1 MSTYTNKIPVNPG
14 EAVPGLHITHSL
26 PGELDQYEQDIRP
39 LHAQEILDIHDI
51 LGHWDE
57 VHSKVGALASH
68 MATHHSPKS
77 GVEFIR
83 NEVGSIASDA
93 TTRES
98 DTDPSTL
105 DVAAFL
111 KQHVMANEE
120 DGSLSYVGEQPS
132 DRHKAEVVRAIFE
145 EYSDHFQFYVDIRE
159 LVLAAAGPKLPA
171 DCAKAL
177 ILDGE
182 AWYVVN
188 NQGDFENVTFD
199 QSAIDVMLGDA
210 YTYELPIRHY
220 DLLDSS
226 VDLQLVVN
234 RVCAEYGPSIPVVNL
249 INMPSEITVSDT
261 DIYKAADSGHVPAV
275 VELMRTGRFGHLIG
289 DARLLAAFNAWGMAG
304 EAYELGFWKGA
315 TVDDYIAQLAGTR
328 LSVLSLLADP
338 TKIQGLATA
347 ADVERLLTEYTRNA
361 WQPPYRDFLAQTQV
375 PGYVQSAI
383 FNQFVKGIA
392 YEDMRADLLLMFTD
406 LPEADYETVF
416 DKYSDLFLSDPFT
429 PEMGDKFFMNASQR
443 TKERFEQEY
452 RPAVYHAVVE
462 RIRRKQEIDEAN
474 QRRKEQR
481 EIELTLYRD
490 GVIEIDPLRA
500 QKRPNLEH
508 IYDGLEYDHCVK
520 QAPRL
525 TDQLRDRSRRHDV
538 ISYVGGTQIA
548 IGTSTYS
555 SEFASKV
562 RKTSE
567 LSALR
572 AYKELLDKHDEAASA
587 ENGVSLTSL
596 RDDITYI
603 GKNEYKEAVKG
614 IAAYWKAL
622 LDRDSKQQIFICT
635 QAIGSAHFVKSD
647 EYMIDRIVAQFSDE
661 ELKRYKG
668 RFTMNQADIMDSNPK
683 DVRIVLVDDWTISGS
698 QLRGAASRF
707 IRRFPQ
713 FAGRIEIQLIAA
725 SRERIS
731 LGLEEVTGKWSE
743 SGGWSEDELTVP
755 VRAYYVAHAANSLD
769 NSAKGVCITGSHS
782 SVDFGFENVLSQL
795 IRGSDQTMP
804 PIANI
809 VRPYRQAGYRRVY
822 PARMD
827 VPDESPDE
835 NEGGEE

>member
-1 MSTYTNKIPVNPG
+1 MSTYTHKIPVNPG

-26 PGELDQYEQDIRP
+26 PGKLDQYEQDIKS

-68 MATHHSPKS
+68 LATYHSPKS

-83 NEVGSIASDA
+83 NEVSSIASDA

-111 KQHVMANEE
+111 KQHVIVNEE
-120 DGSLSYVGEQPS
+120 NGSLSYVGEQPS
-132 DRHKAEVVRAIFE
+132 DRHKTEVVRAIFK
-145 EYSDHFQFYVDIRE
+145 EYSGYSRYDANTRE
-159 LVLAAAGPKLPA
+159 LALAAAGPKLPA

-177 ILDGE
+177 ILDGK

-234 RVCAEYGPSIPVVNL
+234 RVCAEYGPLVPLLNL
-249 INMPSEITVSDT
+249 INMPPEIIVSDT
-261 DIYKAADSGHVPAV
+261 DIYKAVDSGHVSIV
-275 VELMRTGRFGHLIG
+275 LELLRTGRLSHLVG
-289 DARLLAAFNAWGMAG
+289 DTRLLAAFNTCGVAG
-304 EAYELGFWKGA
+304 EAYELGFWKGL
-315 TVDDYIAQLAGTR
+315 TVDDYIAQLADTR
-328 LSVLSLLADP
+328 LSVFSLLADP

-347 ADVERLLTEYTRNA
+347 ADVERLLTEYTRNV
-361 WQPPYRDFLAQTQV
+361 WQPPYRHFLAQTQV

-383 FNQFVKGIA
+383 FNQFVKGAA
-392 YEDMRADLLLMFTD
+392 YENMRADLLLMFTD
-406 LPEADYETVF
+406 LPEADYETIL

-429 PEMGDKFFMNASQR
+429 PERGDKFFMNASQR
-443 TKERFEQEY
+443 TKERYEQEY
-452 RPAVYHAVVE
+452 RPAMVE
-462 RIRRKQEIDEAN
+462 RIRRKQEIVEAN

-490 GVIEIDPLRA
+490 GVIQIDPLRT

-525 TDQLRDRSRRHDV
+525 PDQLRDRSRRHDT
-538 ISYVGGTQIA
+538 IHYVGGIRKA
-548 IGTSTYS
+548 IGTTTS
-555 SEFASKV
+555 SAEYARSV

-572 AYKELLDKHDEAASA
+572 AYNELLDKHDEAASA
-587 ENGVSLTSL
+587 EKGVSLTSL

-614 IAAYWKAL
+614 IAAYWKTL
-622 LDRDSKQQIFICT
+622 LDRDPNQQIFICT

-731 LGLEEVTGKWSE
+731 LGLEEVTGRAYESGAWSE
-743 SGGWSEDELTVP
+743 YGLSVP

-769 NSAKGVCITGSHS
+769 DSARGVCITGSHS

>member
-1 MSTYTNKIPVNPG
+1 MPVNPG
-14 EAVPGLHITHSL
+14 EAVPGLHIAHSL
-26 PGELDQYEQDIRP
+26 PGELDQYEQDMKSP
-39 LHAQEILDIHDI
+39 HAQEILDIHDI

-68 MATHHSPKS
+68 LAAHHSPKS

-83 NEVGSIASDA
+83 NEVNSIASDA
-93 TTRES
+93 TTREG
-98 DTDPSTL
+98 DIDPSTL

-111 KQHVMANEE
+111 KQHVIVNEE
-120 DGSLSYVGEQPS
+120 NGSLSYVGEQPS
-132 DRHKAEVVRAIFE
+132 DRHKTEVVRAIFK
-145 EYSDHFQFYVDIRE
+145 EYSGYFQYDANTRE
-159 LVLAAAGPKLPA
+159 LALAAAGPKLPA

-177 ILDGE
+177 ILDGK
-182 AWYVVN
+182 ARYVVN

-234 RVCAEYGPSIPVVNL
+234 RVCAEHGPSIPVVNL

-315 TVDDYIAQLAGTR
+315 TVDDYIAQLAYTR

-347 ADVERLLTEYTRNA
+347 ADVERLLTEYTRNVC
-361 WQPPYRDFLAQTQV
+361 QPPYRHFFALSQA
-375 PGYVQSAI
+375 PSYVQSAI

-406 LPEADYETVF
+406 LPEADYETIF
-416 DKYSDLFLSDPFT
+416 DKYRDLFLSDPFT

-443 TKERFEQEY
+443 MKERYEQEY
-452 RPAVYHAVVE
+452 RPAVYNAMAE
-462 RIRRKQEIDEAN
+462 RIKRKQEIDEAN

-490 GVIEIDPLRA
+490 GVIEIDPLRT

-525 TDQLRDRSRRHDV
+525 PDQLRDRSRRHDI
-538 ISYVGGTQIA
+538 ISYVGETQSA
-548 IGTSTYS
+548 IGTSTS
-555 SEFASKV
+555 SAGYASKV

-572 AYKELLDKHDEAASA
+572 AYKELLDKHDEAISA
-587 ENGVSLTSL
+587 EKGVSLTSL

-603 GKNEYKEAVKG
+603 GKNEYREAVKG
-614 IAAYWKAL
+614 IATYWKTL
-622 LDRDSKQQIFICT
+622 LDRDPNQQIFICT
-635 QAIGSAHFVKSD
+635 QAIGSANFVKSD
-647 EYMIDRIVAQFSDE
+647 EYMIDRIVAQFSDD
-661 ELKRYKG
+661 ELKRYRG
-668 RFTMNQADIMDSNPK
+668 RFTMNKADIMGSNPK

-698 QLRGAASRF
+698 QLREAASQF

-731 LGLEEVTGKWSE
+731 LGLEGVTGNASE

-755 VRAYYVAHAANSLD
+755 VRAYYLAHAANSLD
-769 NSAKGVCITGSHS
+769 ESARGVCITGSHS
-782 SVDFGFENVLSQL
+782 SVDFGFEIVLSSL
-795 IRGSDQTMP
+795 IKGSDQTMP

-809 VRPYRQAGYRRVY
+809 VRPYRQEGYRRVY

-835 NEGGEE
+835 SDGGEE